1 MKDDKLYL
9 EHILEA
15 IDKVE
20 KYTAQVVYDEFVA
33 NEMMADA
40 VVRQFEI
47 IGEACS
53 NLSSGF
59 RQQHPEISYRD
70 IIDMRNVL
78 IHNYTGVNL
87 KIVWET
93 CRNDLPKLK
102 PLIETALSD
111 NR

>member
-15 IDKVE
+15 IDKVK

-33 NEMMADA
+33 NEMMGDA

-53 NLSSGF
+53 NLSIDF

-93 CRNDLPKLK
+93 CQKDLPKLR
-102 PLIETALSD
+102 PLIETALNDSH
-111 NR
+111 